1 MKNSVVTPNKNIM
14 FNDIKFG
21 TNKRSSGKPVVNNT
35 NNPTVTSNN
44 GNPPLQQINQTSIS
58 SNSFNP
64 MLNNNSN
71 VNLLVNKYKDFTYN
85 EEFYETLSK
94 NTVLPIIEQTGASKL
109 LNQITQNHN
118 ASISTTT
125 GQYVVS
131 INIVSKIL
139 NTLTLIFRQL

>member
-14 FNDIKFG
+14 FNEIKFG
-21 TNKRSSGKPVVNNT
+21 NNKRQSGKPVLNNNT
-35 NNPTVTSNN
+35 INSTLNSNN
-44 GNPPLQQINQTSIS
+44 GSVPLQQINQNSIS
-58 SNSFNP
+58 TNSFNNL
-64 MLNNNSN
+64 LNNNNNNNQQIS
-71 VNLLVNKYKDFTYN
+71 KYKDFTYN
-85 EEFYETLSK
+85 EEFYDSLSK

-131 INIVSKIL
+131 TIYIKLVDYYE
-139 NTLTLIFRQL
+139 